1 MFRENPP
8 NVNSIVDYG
17 KVTEQLLSAS
27 WDSLFTGECV
37 DSSYDSFLDILY
49 DALQSA
55 AKLLLKIIIAK

>member
-8 NVNSIVDYG
+8 NVNSIVDYD

-27 WDSLFTGECV
+27 SDSVFSAECV

-49 DALQSA
+49 DN
-55 AKLLLKIIIAK
+55 